1 MTAKTINLPKFI
13 LQFFLGRKRRNT
25 DVATFFMLL
34 FMLIIFCNLN
44 AVIYATLGLANLTS
58 PIILVCSFFIYSF
71 LPTKQNYFGK
81 PFLGL
86 AGFLIA
92 FTVIGILSLIYN
104 LHHHQFTKAE
114 ELLEIRKNFTAMIIL
129 FIAYI
134 YCVWSL
140 RNVSDIFI
148 LKLVFYFFFTTLL
161 IGLLSPHIGLNELL
175 SEGENTHRV
184 YGLFA
189 NPNENGFQANLTIL
203 LAYFLFLK
211 RSIKILPFIGIATF
225 CIYGAFASFSKTA
238 MITMVFILGLFI
250 LYVLWRANSFN
261 KSFRVKVMTS
271 FFLLSI
277 SLSTLGV
284 YFSNNG
290 FTMLHPVQKERISE
304 AMAIVLKGKFDR
316 ATTTNRSLL
325 YERGLKKI
333 AAQPFF
339 GYGLGT
345 FSCAGM
351 VHVWSGVHNMYLK
364 IWGEAGIFV
373 FLFFLLLLGYYT
385 LIGFSLIKEPEGFL
399 LLSFLLAFGIF
410 SFSSHSAFSL
420 KYLMGFIGI
429 ILGVTHEINR
439 RKYLIGDDNAVAN
452 NIK

>member
-1 MTAKTINLPKFI
+1 
-13 LQFFLGRKRRNT
+13 
-25 DVATFFMLL
+25 MLI

-44 AVIYATLGLANLTS
+44 AVIYATLGLSNITS
-58 PIILVCSFFIYSF
+58 PIILVCSFLIYSF
-71 LPTKQNYFGK
+71 LPIKQDYFGK
-81 PFLGL
+81 PFLL
-86 AGFLIA
+86 LVCFLMI
-92 FTVIGILSLIYN
+92 FTVIGIISLIYN
-104 LHHHQFTKAE
+104 LHNHQFTQAD

-148 LKLVFYFFFTTLL
+148 FKLVFYFFFTTLL
-161 IGLLSPHIGLNELL
+161 VGLLSPHIGLNALL
-175 SEGENTHRV
+175 SEGENVHRV

-211 RSIKILPFIGIATF
+211 RGIKILPFIGIIAF
-225 CIYGAFASFSKTA
+225 CIYGAFSSFSKTA
-238 MITMVFILGLFI
+238 MITMVFILCLFI
-250 LYVLWRANSFN
+250 VYVLWRASSFN
-261 KSFRVKVMTS
+261 KNFRIKIGTS

-277 SLSTLGV
+277 SLSVLSI
-284 YFSNNG
+284 YFANSG
-290 FTMLHPVQKERISE
+290 RSILHPVQQERISE
-304 AMAIVLKGKFDR
+304 AIDIVLKGKFNR
-316 ATTTNRSLL
+316 ETTTNRSLL

-333 AAQPFF
+333 GEQPFF

-373 FLFFLLLLGYYT
+373 FLFFLLILVYYIFIGCALL
-385 LIGFSLIKEPEGFL
+385 KEPEGFL

-420 KYLMGFIGI
+420 KFLMGFMGI
-429 ILGVTHEINR
+429 ILGVTHEIK
-439 RKYLIGDDNAVAN
+439 RKRYLKDDFSTVGN
-452 NIK
+452 NKKW